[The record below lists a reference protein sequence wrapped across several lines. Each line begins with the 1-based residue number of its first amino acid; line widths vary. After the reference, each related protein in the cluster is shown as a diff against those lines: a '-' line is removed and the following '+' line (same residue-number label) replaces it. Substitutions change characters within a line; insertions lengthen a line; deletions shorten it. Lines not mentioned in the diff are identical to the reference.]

1 MNTITRKA
9 ITMSLVALALSSTQ
23 AWAAR
28 ILIQDN
34 HQTVTLN
41 QSLDCFKPAQVTID
55 TRNPEI
61 YEQNSTQLQVIG
73 DTVRAMLS
81 YECPGLDKI
90 EITGLI
96 RGLNDTAYKGQ
107 LAARGG
113 WLVRPL
119 ALEQD
124 RLAVP
129 PAVTSQ
135 HTTSRFDGSPINS
148 EALSLTGLELGM
160 SIAAAIEAVETAF
173 EISPQYD
180 PENGMMTL
188 QTGGCP
194 TDFEP
199 NTIAYEAQSE
209 WKCLK
214 AWFSDK
220 RIPALERVELIQ
232 VVNSDT
238 RTIKQL
244 LTRKYGAPAVDDSAD
259 SQGISHMIWHTANQK
274 IESIQSLDANISM
287 LESELV
293 LTHLTLADQST
304 RFQAAADYSDID
316 LRL

>member
-1 MNTITRKA
+1 MKA
-9 ITMSLVALALSSTQ
+9 IKLKTIIMSLMALVLSSTQ
-23 AWAAR
+23 AWAGR

-41 QSLDCFKPAQVTID
+41 QSLDCFRPAQITID

-61 YEQNSTQLQVIG
+61 YEQSSTQLQVIG

-81 YECPGLDKI
+81 YECSGLDKI

-96 RGLNDTAYKGQ
+96 RGLNDTAYRGQ
-107 LAARGG
+107 LSAREG
-113 WLVRPL
+113 WLVQPL
-119 ALEQD
+119 TLKLD
-124 RLAVP
+124 RLAAP
-129 PAVTSQ
+129 PVVTSQ
-135 HTTSRFDGSPINS
+135 HTTSRYGGSPTNS

-194 TDFEP
+194 ADFEP
-199 NTIAYEAQSE
+199 NAVAYEAQSE

-220 RIPALERVELIQ
+220 RIPALERVELMQ

-244 LTRKYGAPAVDDSAD
+244 LTRKYGSPAVDDSAD
-259 SQGISHMIWHTANQK
+259 SQGISHMTWHTADQK
-274 IESIQSLDANISM
+274 IESIQSLDANISV
-287 LESELV
+287 LKSKLV

-304 RFQAAADYSDID
+304 RFQAAANYSDIG